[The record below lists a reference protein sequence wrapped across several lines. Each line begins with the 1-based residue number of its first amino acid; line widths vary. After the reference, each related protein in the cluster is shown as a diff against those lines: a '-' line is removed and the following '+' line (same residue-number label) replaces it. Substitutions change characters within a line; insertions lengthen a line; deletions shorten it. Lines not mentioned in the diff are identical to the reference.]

1 MKGLKIVSGRFTVK
15 NNLFVKIFS
24 GLILMSLTMVLFLGF
39 WMNNIS
45 SQNYRKQAAMLNL
58 TRLRQADESME
69 LIIDVL
75 SQSMAQMMWSN
86 DFITYMVCPTKVAP
100 ERDYRISR
108 QIKSMGSGSELV
120 LRAFLYSPLAGEIY
134 DSDSIFLAEEYSDW
148 PVLQEHLARMA
159 EKEGKNGESGKE
171 TRKTGTMTMTAV
183 SSFGGRLY
191 VIQDLNIAEHI
202 GTLVYEVNV
211 RALIE
216 TVGLEGGAEA
226 PEIFVFNKNGEPV
239 FGRTFSYDGIAPEWE
254 AENSFINQDNV
265 AELGGRQTRG
275 FYRYD
280 SPDTGRI
287 YLMPLDTKKLSVRF
301 RDILP
306 MYLMAAVVFLALS
319 IIFDFYI
326 SNSIYRPINRLM
338 KLVTQVDGREK
349 QSGDTEIDFLEG
361 AYSDAL
367 DQQCQLKGVIASIAP
382 EILDSMLKNL
392 LVGKTLEE
400 QRVAEI
406 LEGVGNP
413 VQIHD
418 RYLVLICQLNEPEER
433 KVTDVELNL
442 HLLSIRKVVEGAGMP
457 DYHLYDI
464 RTEKLVVAVIMAF
477 PPEYPVVGIKREC
490 AKLSQ
495 LLKQMGEKI
504 PYGLQTERGS
514 IYQNIMDIRYAY
526 KEALGKLQ
534 YQQYLESSEDIE
546 EESAQDEN
554 QIVNRRYFQERTKA
568 LAEQAAQG
576 NKAETENLIVQVLA
590 DMKRDVPG
598 VGEFREMAGIFLDE
612 LTERVITLPLNE
624 EDQELLESTHA
635 VTELADLTTREEL
648 SSRVLRNARIA
659 AGLFHTY
666 NKKNSYKYVK
676 LAKEYIDQ
684 NYADSNL
691 SLNDVCEHI
700 GISASY
706 LSELFNEISGEKF
719 STYLASFRVEKAK
732 RLLRTTNVTI
742 KEIGFCCGFNS
753 IQNFIRV
760 FKKYTDQTPGNYR
773 EEQA

>member
-1 MKGLKIVSGRFTVK
+1 MKKVYDRFVVK
-15 NNLFVKIFS
+15 NSLFVKIFS
-24 GLILMSLTMVLFLGF
+24 GLLLLSFTMILFLGF

-58 TRLRQADESME
+58 SRLRQTDESME

-86 DFITYMVCPTKVAP
+86 DFITYMVTPKKVAP
-100 ERDYRISR
+100 ERDYRIGR
-108 QIKSMGSGSELV
+108 QIRSMGSGSELV
-120 LRAFLYSPLAGEIY
+120 LKAFLYSPLSEEIY
-134 DSDSIFLAEEYSDW
+134 DSESIFHAGEYQDW
-148 PVLQEHLARMA
+148 PVLEEHLKRLEAGRTEEERQGRDAR
-159 EKEGKNGESGKE
+159 KN
-171 TRKTGTMTMTAV
+171 GTMTMTAV
-183 SSFGGRLY
+183 SSFDGRLF
-191 VIQDLNIAEHI
+191 VIQDLDIADHI

-211 RALIE
+211 TALVK
-216 TVGLEGGAEA
+216 TLGLEGENGE
-226 PEIFVFNKNGEPV
+226 PEIFVFDTNRKAV
-239 FGRTFSYDGIAPEWE
+239 FGDTFTYSGIVPEWE
-254 AENSFINQDNV
+254 KEGSFINQENV
-265 AELGGRQTRG
+265 EELGGRLTRG

-280 SPDTGRI
+280 SPDSGRI
-287 YLMPLDTKKLSVRF
+287 YLMALDTDRLSVGF
-301 RDILP
+301 WDILP
-306 MYLMAAVVFLALS
+306 MYLMAVIVFLALS
-319 IIFDFYI
+319 VIFDFYI
-326 SNSIYRPINRLM
+326 SNSIYQPINRLM
-338 KLVTQVDGREK
+338 KLVLQSDGREK

-361 AYSDAL
+361 AYSDAM
-367 DQQCQLKGVIASIAP
+367 DQQCQLKGVLASIAP

-392 LVGKTLEE
+392 LVGKKLEE

-413 VQIHD
+413 IRVHD

-442 HLLSIRKVVEGAGMP
+442 HLLSIRKLVEGAETP

-464 RTEKLVVAVIMAF
+464 RTDKMVVAVIMAF

-490 AKLSQ
+490 ARLSLLLEQ
-495 LLKQMGEKI
+495 LGEKI

-526 KEALGKLQ
+526 KEAHGKLQ
-534 YQQYLESSEDIE
+534 YQQYLVSSEEAE
-546 EESAQDEN
+546 EEKDQDEN
-554 QIVNRRYFQERTKA
+554 QIVNRRYFQERTKT
-568 LAEQAAQG
+568 LVEQAAQG
-576 NKAETENLIVQVLA
+576 NKAETENLLSQVLE
-590 DMKRDVPG
+590 DMKRDVTG
-598 VGEFREMAGIFLDE
+598 VNEFREMAGIFLDE
-612 LTERVITLPLNE
+612 LTERVITLPLSE

-635 VTELADLTTREEL
+635 VTELAGLDTREEL
-648 SSRVLRNARIA
+648 ASRVLRNARIA
-659 AGLFHTY
+659 AGLFHSY

-676 LAKEYIDQ
+676 LAKEYIAQ

-732 RLLRTTNVTI
+732 SLLRTTNVTI

-773 EEQA
+773 EEQV